1 MKKFFI
7 TLVALLAMTTVQA
20 QVTKDD
26 IKASEKR
33 AAELEKL
40 IKDQP
45 KECGVAEIDNF
56 AKSVGSAAAFA
67 IANSATL
74 SDFYYRQIGETKDG
88 VTDVTI
94 KKPSLDEWKNL
105 GVGVY
110 GEGDNLKKATE
121 SGETA
126 TKKFT
131 EVSDNAAK
139 ASGLAK
145 MKEGK
150 KVKAASS
157 ILKFGK
163 DALEILGVE
172 TAAQGKALKSIIAT
186 LSSGK
191 NL

>member
-1 MKKFFI
+1 MKKLFI
-7 TLVALLAMTTVQA
+7 SFIALLSMTAVQA

-40 IKDQP
+40 IKNQP
-45 KECGVAEIDNF
+45 KQCGVAEIDNF
-56 AKSVGSAAAFA
+56 AKSVGDAAAFA

-74 SDFYYRQIGETKDG
+74 GDFYYRQIGETKDG
-88 VTDVTI
+88 VTDVTT
-94 KKPSLDEWKNL
+94 KKPTLDEWKNL

-110 GEGDNLKKATE
+110 GEADNLKTATE
-121 SGETA
+121 SGQTA
-126 TKKFT
+126 TQKFT
-131 EVSDNAAK
+131 EVSDGAAK

-145 MKEGK
+145 VKEGK

-157 ILKFGK
+157 VMKFAK
-163 DALEILGVE
+163 DAMEILGVE
-172 TAAQGKALKSIIAT
+172 TAEQGKALKSIIAT

>member
-1 MKKFFI
+1 MKKLFI
-7 TLVALLAMTTVQA
+7 TLVALLSMTAVQA

-26 IKASEKR
+26 IKASEQR

-40 IKDQP
+40 LKNQP
-45 KECGVAEIDNF
+45 KECEFAEINNF
-56 AKSVGSAAAFA
+56 AKSVGEAAAFA

-88 VTDVTI
+88 VADVTI
-94 KKPSLDEWKNL
+94 KKPTLDDWKDL

-126 TKKFT
+126 SKKFT
-131 EVSDNAAK
+131 EVSDAASK
-139 ASGLAK
+139 ASGMAK
-145 MKEGK
+145 IKEGK
-150 KVKAASS
+150 KVKSASS
-157 ILKFGK
+157 IMKFAK

-172 TAAQGKALKSIIAT
+172 TAAQGKALKSIIET